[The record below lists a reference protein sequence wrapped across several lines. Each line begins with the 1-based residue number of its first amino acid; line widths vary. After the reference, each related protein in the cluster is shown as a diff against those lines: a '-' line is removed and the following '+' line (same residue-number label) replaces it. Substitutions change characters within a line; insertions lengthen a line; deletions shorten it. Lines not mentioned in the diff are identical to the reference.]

1 VDPEPSLRERI
12 VRHLTEQGAGFRE
25 LHHEP
30 TPTSA
35 DSARA
40 RGSPLGSGLKA
51 LLLKADDRFILFAL
65 PGDRRLDSASAKRQ
79 LGAGRLRFA
88 TPSELL
94 ELTGL
99 VPGAVPPFGRPIL
112 PFDLVADVTVGSVY
126 PQVAFNA
133 GSLTDSIIMPSGEWD
148 RIARPARLP
157 IAEPLEPG
165 SR

>member
-1 VDPEPSLRERI
+1 MNPEPSLRERI

-40 RGSPLGSGLKA
+40 RGAPLGSGLKA

-79 LGAGRLRFA
+79 LGAKATFDIWLRDYVGMEIDDGQE
-88 TPSELL
+88 S
-94 ELTGL
+94 
-99 VPGAVPPFGRPIL
+99 PG
-112 PFDLVADVTVGSVY
+112 
-126 PQVAFNA
+126 
-133 GSLTDSIIMPSGEWD
+133 
-148 RIARPARLP
+148 PAP
-157 IAEPLEPG
+157 V
-165 SR
+165 